1 MDGIVLF
8 NPAYRGAIPAPGRRR
23 TAPDGRNHG
32 EPGAHAGFGE
42 RRRETDRQHAGTAPR
57 ADSTTGWSIADG
69 PCRWDR
75 GS

>member
-32 EPGAHAGFGE
+32 EPGASRGARRVRRAARGNGPAACRHRAPCRLNHRLVH
-42 RRRETDRQHAGTAPR
+42 RRRPL
-57 ADSTTGWSIADG
+57 
-69 PCRWDR
+69 PV
-75 GS
+75 